1 MILSD
6 TGFIVITTTDCFL
19 LSLNKRAV
27 RYTDLRCGGLG
38 KFCNFFADKIL
49 WRS

>member
-27 RYTDLRCGGLG
+27 RYTDLRCGGWEIL
-38 KFCNFFADKIL
+38 CNFVAYKIIGK
-49 WRS
+49 S